1 VKGTRYKVQGIP
13 LLPAFEGKEKGKE
26 VIVLLIIT
34 PMEAVS
40 FNARSG
46 RDFRAPVGLEVLKN
60 HLKEIES

>member
-1 VKGTRYKVQGIP
+1 M
-13 LLPAFEGKEKGKE
+13 PAFEGKEKGKE